1 MIIRFL
7 ERSTKEDC
15 VIEEGHS
22 ILVYRGRNVLG
33 VIQKLRGQDELGR
46 WSKNAYFCPCLG

>member
-33 VIQKLRGQDELGR
+33 VVQKLRGQDELGR

>member
-22 ILVYRGRNVLG
+22 IAHRKKNPKNTSGTNSLKTFTKKGCKSN
-33 VIQKLRGQDELGR
+33 QK
-46 WSKNAYFCPCLG
+46 